1 LPGSRAGPG
10 GILLL
15 AVLSSIWGPA
25 SRTRLSG
32 IEGFLVRLQAKIR
45 ARQFAGLF
53 LLVVGMLS
61 YESYEVR
68 ELLFGWLLFA
78 LSFLSI
84 VLFILGLVLACH
96 AGKYVIHWA
105 HAAFRAA
112 NSQARVHIHVH
123 AAKVFALL
131 VRSSRRVFSS

>member
-15 AVLSSIWGPA
+15 AVLFSICGPA

-32 IEGFLVRLQAKIR
+32 IEGFLVRLQARIR
-45 ARQFAGLF
+45 APQFAGLF
-53 LLVVGMLS
+53 LLVAGIL
-61 YESYEVR
+61 SYEVR

-78 LSFLSI
+78 LFFLSI

-96 AGKYVIHWA
+96 AGKYIIRWA
-105 HAAFRAA
+105 HAAFLAA
-112 NSQARVHIHVH
+112 NTHARVHIHVH